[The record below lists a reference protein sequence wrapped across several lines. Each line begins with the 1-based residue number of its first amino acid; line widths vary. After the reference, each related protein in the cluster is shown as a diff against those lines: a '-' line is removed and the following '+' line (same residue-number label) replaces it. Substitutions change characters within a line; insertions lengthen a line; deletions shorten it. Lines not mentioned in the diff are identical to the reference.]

1 MLFNPGCDRA
11 PLLLSAAAAAE
22 VHFVSGRDRFF
33 SSFANFLGASR
44 DKLRDFNL
52 SGAARCAPAASALEA
67 ENQSVRAAQEDSDAV
82 AGRDL
87 PRSSQPPRLALCVTF
102 LPVIDA
108 EWRRLGE
115 YKQGKP
121 GDL

>member
-22 VHFVSGRDRFF
+22 VHFVSGCDRFF

-52 SGAARCAPAASALEA
+52 SGAARCAAAASAL
-67 ENQSVRAAQEDSDAV
+67 DAV